1 MKLTDEIQ
9 VIMNERFGQ
18 DTLLS
23 VATVD
28 NGIPYVRTVNGYY
41 ENGSFYII
49 TYALSNKMKQIKKF
63 PDVAVCGEWFS
74 GHGIGEN
81 MGYILKK
88 ENEEIANKLKKVFA
102 AWYTNGHTD
111 ENDINTCI
119 LRIKLIDG
127 VLFSN
132 GKKYDIDFTC
142 NKL

>member
-1 MKLTDEIQ
+1 M
-9 VIMNERFGQ
+9 
-18 DTLLS
+18 
-23 VATVD
+23 
-28 NGIPYVRTVNGYY
+28 
-41 ENGSFYII
+41 
-49 TYALSNKMKQIKKF
+49 
-63 PDVAVCGEWFS
+63 CGEWFS

-132 GKKYDIDFTC
+132 GKKFDIDFTC

>member
-9 VIMNERFGQ
+9 VIMNERFGH

-28 NGIPYVRTVNGYY
+28 NGIPYVRIVNSYY
-41 ENGSFYII
+41 EDSSFYII
-49 TYALSNKMKQIKKF
+49 TYALSRKMEQIEKF
-63 PDVAVCGEWFS
+63 SDVAVCGEWFS

-88 ENEEIANKLKKVFA
+88 ENEKIANKLRKVFA
-102 AWYTNGHTD
+102 DWYANGHTD
-111 ENDINTCI
+111 ENDVNTCI

-132 GKKYDIDFTC
+132 GKRYNIDFT
-142 NKL
+142 

>member
-9 VIMNERFGQ
+9 VIMNERFGH

-28 NGIPYVRTVNGYY
+28 DGIPYVRTVNGYY

-49 TYALSNKMKQIKKF
+49 TYALSNKMKQIKKI

-132 GKKYDIDFTC
+132 GKKFDIDFTC